1 MNSRFQQ
8 RFNPLGLQLNSTQ
21 QINTFTHE
29 QAIIPSV
36 HDPLIE
42 NETNENWTQ
51 DLMTFFNANKHVLS
65 DQSDSSPSDSDDSSH
80 FGWDSRASFDDDI
93 RIRKERW
100 LRKVH
105 APPKPAI
112 KLPQDDPENIAAESI
127 CSLFQEEETPHGY
140 APYIKKKRSPQKSK
154 ARESVLAVLNKNP
167 PRIQA
172 APEPMDFP
180 PQKLAVKTPSPP
192 SSPAPPSSPT
202 PPSSAPSPS
211 STETMQ
217 LPSPQLPQP
226 SLNPEAS
233 DFQPS
238 SKNQIVPLMRIIFP
252 PDDLLSIIHHLRQKR
267 QIRHRRGHVINSIYT
282 SKVAPLMSIRFSI
295 AQTYRMEMARHHAR
309 LMSAF
314 GYMCVC
320 QNFHY
325 PLFTSNQSCFCNF
338 I

>member
-8 RFNPLGLQLNSTQ
+8 RFNPLGLQLKSTQ

-36 HDPLIE
+36 HRPHVE

-65 DQSDSSPSDSDDSSH
+65 DQTDSSDSDDSSH

-93 RIRKERW
+93 RIRKERL
-100 LRKVH
+100 LRRVH

-112 KLPQDDPENIAAESI
+112 KLPQEDPENIAAESI

-154 ARESVLAVLNKNP
+154 ARESVLTVLNKNP
-167 PRIQA
+167 PRIQP
-172 APEPMDFP
+172 APESVDVP
-180 PQKLAVKTPSPP
+180 PQKLTVKTPSPP
-192 SSPAPPSSPT
+192 SSPAPPSL
-202 PPSSAPSPS
+202 APSPS
-211 STETMQ
+211 STERKQ
-217 LPSPQLPQP
+217 IPSPQLPEP

-238 SKNQIVPLMRIIFP
+238 SKNQIVPLMKIIFP
-252 PDDLLSIIHHLRQKR
+252 PDDLSAIIHQLYLYIQHCTS
-267 QIRHRRGHVINSIYT
+267 HV
-282 SKVAPLMSIRFSI
+282 
-295 AQTYRMEMARHHAR
+295 H
-309 LMSAF
+309 
-314 GYMCVC
+314 
-320 QNFHY
+320 
-325 PLFTSNQSCFCNF
+325 
-338 I
+338 

>member
-8 RFNPLGLQLNSTQ
+8 RFNPLGLQLKSTQ
-21 QINTFTHE
+21 QINTFNHE

-36 HDPLIE
+36 HRPHVE

-65 DQSDSSPSDSDDSSH
+65 DQTDSSSSDSDDSSH

-93 RIRKERW
+93 RIRKERL
-100 LRKVH
+100 LRRVH

-112 KLPQDDPENIAAESI
+112 KLPQEDPENIAAESI

-154 ARESVLAVLNKNP
+154 ARESVLTVLNKNP
-167 PRIQA
+167 PRMQA
-172 APEPMDFP
+172 TPESVDFP
-180 PQKLAVKTPSPP
+180 SQKSTVKTPSPP
-192 SSPAPPSSPT
+192 SSPAPPSS
-202 PPSSAPSPS
+202 
-211 STETMQ
+211 TEI
-217 LPSPQLPQP
+217 PIPQSPQP

-252 PDDLLSIIHHLRQKR
+252 PDDLSAIIHHLRLKR

-282 SKVAPLMSIRFSI
+282 SNIAPLMSIRFSI

-320 QNFHY
+320 QNFDY

>member
-36 HDPLIE
+36 HDSLIE

-51 DLMTFFNANKHVLS
+51 DLMTFFNANKHVLF

-127 CSLFQEEETPHGY
+127 CSLFQEEETPHG
-140 APYIKKKRSPQKSK
+140 
-154 ARESVLAVLNKNP
+154 N
-167 PRIQA
+167 
-172 APEPMDFP
+172 
-180 PQKLAVKTPSPP
+180 
-192 SSPAPPSSPT
+192 
-202 PPSSAPSPS
+202 
-211 STETMQ
+211 
-217 LPSPQLPQP
+217 
-226 SLNPEAS
+226 
-233 DFQPS
+233 
-238 SKNQIVPLMRIIFP
+238 
-252 PDDLLSIIHHLRQKR
+252 
-267 QIRHRRGHVINSIYT
+267 
-282 SKVAPLMSIRFSI
+282 APLHKEKTIT
-295 AQTYRMEMARHHAR
+295 A
-309 LMSAF
+309 
-314 GYMCVC
+314 
-320 QNFHY
+320 
-325 PLFTSNQSCFCNF
+325 
-338 I
+338 